1 MTRGAITG
9 ATLFDGTGAGPRPA
23 TTVVWEGARI
33 AWVGPDDDADLAGAT
48 VVDAGGG
55 ALLPGLIDS
64 HVHLC
69 LEPTPEGVE
78 KVATEPTARLAIRS
92 ATAAKR
98 LLDAGVTTARDMGS
112 REGVAIEV
120 AAAQRSGWMIGARV
134 LAAGRGITP
143 PGGHGWMIGVEA
155 DGPDA
160 VRAAVRDEVE
170 RGADVVKIFPTGG
183 VLGSGAHGF
192 QVTMS
197 LEEVAA
203 AVDEAHA
210 RGRIVGAHV
219 HGAEGVDLVLE
230 AGVDTVE
237 HGTGVTAEQATRM
250 AAAGVALV
258 PTLAAVDAIARHE
271 SELPEALVAR
281 AREVLEVAAAGVER
295 AIAAGVTVLPGTDA
309 GTPFNPPGALVKEM
323 ELLAG
328 LGLGSAGVLEAA
340 TSRAAAVLRQ
350 EALGSVDS
358 GQAADLVLV
367 TGNPVDDL
375 QTLASPRIVIQDGK
389 MRVLSG
395 VGGTPVR

>member
-1 MTRGAITG
+1 MARGAIIG
-9 ATLFDGTGAGPRPA
+9 ATLFDGTGADPRGA
-23 TTVVWEGARI
+23 TTVVWDDARI
-33 AWVGPDDDADLAGAT
+33 TWVGPDGDADLAGAT

-78 KVATEPTARLAIRS
+78 RVATEPAARLAIRS

-120 AAAQRSGWMIGARV
+120 ASAQRSGWMIGARV

-143 PGGHGWMIGVEA
+143 SGGHGWMIGVEA

-160 VRAAVRDEVE
+160 VRAAVRAEIE

-192 QVTMS
+192 TVTMS

-210 RGRIVGAHV
+210 HGRVVGAHV
-219 HGAEGVDLVLE
+219 HGPEGVDLVLT

-237 HGTGVTAEQATRM
+237 HGTGVTAEQAARM

-258 PTLAAVDAIARHE
+258 PTLAAVDAIAGHE
-271 SELPEALVAR
+271 AELPGALVAR
-281 AREVLEVAAAGVER
+281 AREVLNVASAGIER
-295 AIAAGVTVLPGTDA
+295 AIAGGVVVLPGTDA
-309 GTPFNPPGALVKEM
+309 GTPFNPPGGLVREM
-323 ELLAG
+323 ELLAD
-328 LGLGSAGVLEAA
+328 LGLGVARVLEAA
-340 TSRAAAVLRQ
+340 TSRAAAALHQ
-350 EALGSVDS
+350 EGRGTVAP
-358 GQAADLVLV
+358 GQVADLVLV

-375 QTLASPRIVIQDGK
+375 QALATPRIVIQDGK

-395 VGGTPVR
+395 AGGSPVG